1 MTLVSIFFII
11 LITTFAVV
19 AFFTEPSK
27 ADKMIHS
34 RLASLDRNK
43 RTSSGT
49 DEPDIVKEVTFSTI
63 PAFDRFL
70 RTNRAAVGLQLLIEQ
85 CDLQWT
91 VGRIVFGTLVLIC
104 LGGLLG
110 NWWIAP
116 GFIGWLP
123 GLALGAAPYLFLL
136 QKRKMRL
143 RRFSQLLPEAIDLM
157 SRGLR
162 AGQAL
167 SASVETIAEESDEP
181 LRSEFRRAADEQSFG
196 LPFREAMVNLSR
208 RVQVPDL
215 QFLVT
220 AILVQKETG
229 GNLAQVL
236 DKASHV
242 IRERIRVAG
251 QMRIRTAQGR
261 LTGWILCALPFAMF
275 IGMNVL
281 HPGYGRELFAN
292 PVGQKMVTYAG
303 VMMFIGVLIIR
314 KIVNIKY

>member
-1 MTLVSIFFII
+1 VTLVSIFFII
-11 LITTFAVV
+11 LITAFAVV

-27 ADKMIHS
+27 ADKLIHT
-34 RLASLDRNK
+34 RLASLDRK
-43 RTSSGT
+43 RVSSGIE
-49 DEPDIVKEVTFSTI
+49 EPDIVKEITFSTI
-63 PAFDRFL
+63 PTFDKFL
-70 RTNRAAVGLQLLIEQ
+70 RNNRVAIGLQLLIEQ

-91 VGRIVFGTLVLIC
+91 VGRIVFGTLVLVC
-104 LGGLLG
+104 VGAVVG

-116 GFIGWLP
+116 GLLGWAP

-136 QKRKMRL
+136 QKRKLRL
-143 RRFSQLLPEAIDLM
+143 RRFSELLPEAIDLM

-167 SASVETIAEESDEP
+167 SASVETIAQESDEP

-196 LPFREAMVNLSR
+196 LPFREAMINLSR
-208 RVQVPDL
+208 RVPVTDL

-229 GNLAQVL
+229 GNLAQIL

-242 IRERIRVAG
+242 IRERVRVAG

-261 LTGWILCALPFAMF
+261 LTGWILCALPFVIF
-275 IGMNVL
+275 IALNFL
-281 HPGYGRELFAN
+281 NPGYGKSLFQD
-292 PVGQKMVTYAG
+292 PLGQKLVTYAAI
-303 VMMFIGVLIIR
+303 MMVIGMLVIR